1 MDFLF
6 KNPKGFPTSAALL
19 WELCSTQAKKCLTV
33 MDKALLKGTQV
44 RKHTMSK
51 TLQCNQARATRYISV
66 FLKKKKIQFRQKE
79 ANKKPIEFRTLSLLS
94 FQHAM
99 LMCQFMPGSCTL
111 ALTRLFYHRKKF
123 RAKH

>member
-6 KNPKGFPTSAALL
+6 KNPEGFPTSAALL

-51 TLQCNQARATRYISV
+51 TLQCNQARATRYISMFF
-66 FLKKKKIQFRQKE
+66 FLKKKNTIQAKRGKQK
-79 ANKKPIEFRTLSLLS
+79 AN
-94 FQHAM
+94 
-99 LMCQFMPGSCTL
+99 
-111 ALTRLFYHRKKF
+111 
-123 RAKH
+123 